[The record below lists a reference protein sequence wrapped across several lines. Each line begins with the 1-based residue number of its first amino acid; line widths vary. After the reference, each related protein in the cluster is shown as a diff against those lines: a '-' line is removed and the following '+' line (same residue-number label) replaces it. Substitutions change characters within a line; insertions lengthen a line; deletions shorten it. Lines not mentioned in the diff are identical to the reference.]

1 MYVQPNKPNT
11 KLTSYV
17 ESYVKDF
24 RNHVRTF
31 YSREDFFRKLSEIKN
46 CKRKDEEF
54 SLKRELRDMLRARG
68 LDMKKFLIN
77 GDNLDIESLEKALQV
92 IPLQKELKFI
102 FIKKLYEIFKAFPTP
117 ENFMF
122 RLIRHFTKDEFSNDS
137 LRMQILKMFIRNT
150 NYHTDT
156 LINRVVEKFSSDER
170 NSYEVL
176 DSFNKRECII
186 NCLTEEIFSDDINFA
201 AWLDFVCRWFD
212 KFDKPQEELGLQLIP
227 ETKDMEICLAHI
239 EKEFY
244 EFLLK
249 FNLVENGKIV
259 SSRGAQFK
267 QEKISWIIEKA
278 DIFEALGIDY
288 IGQSFFNLKEYTDF
302 IWKQFSLLDAKT
314 IFIVE
319 QRVSSEAKI
328 HLKKLV
334 HSLEIKI
341 IDETVTIIDLL
352 KFIATSKN
360 ERINSNIGR
369 TAVIESVE
377 REFLG
382 LNLFP
387 LKCYRKSKS
396 IQLIRLHEKLIEKKL
411 KSNWQGL
418 CGLELEMW
426 KEFLLRKLND
436 CKPPAEFSFS
446 KIVTFTLRK
455 LLNSSDFHDLSGIK
469 LLKSLQ
475 EGLIADRSFSVNKLT
490 SRANREIVE
499 YLKQFRHES
508 QKSFGHIF
516 NRALKDSTKF
526 STDMTL
532 PNLAQDLAESI
543 MKAHGVTKFQLYL
556 LAFALNLN
564 RDEFIKMLSDIYQ
577 DNFLRHINDS
587 QRKTTRHRKNDT
599 ASFLCGES
607 INYKNY
613 VETILL
619 YFLCKSTSR
628 DRLDHALKMIEHC
641 FYVVRKKAKA
651 LNTDCKISSVLNNTN
666 KLTKDYVDEFENI
679 LSFSEKEFEKYIV
692 SNFHIY
698 EPLAPLSNSRI
709 MMNAENNTARKYFLK
724 LADVAETLMDAEYG
738 VDIEWLISELRESD
752 DREVQKILKDERFL
766 KVLRKLDDTLHIERR
781 DLLDS
786 ELLKSRKFFTRT
798 DLIALYYF
806 VFVNTVLND
815 AIASYQITDVE
826 TLYDDFVYGNLM
838 QDQGLDFSLHESLS
852 ECKFHSLSVTS
863 IYDQFI
869 LFYLYLKVIF

>member
-1 MYVQPNKPNT
+1 MYVQPSKPNT

-77 GDNLDIESLEKALQV
+77 GDNLDIESLKKALQV
-92 IPLQKELKFI
+92 IPLQKELKLI
-102 FIKKLYEIFKAFPTP
+102 FIKKLYEIFEAFPTP
-117 ENFMF
+117 EDFMF

-150 NYHTDT
+150 NYHTDA
-156 LINRVVEKFSSDER
+156 LINRVVENFSSAER

-176 DSFNKRECII
+176 DSFNKRERII
-186 NCLTEEIFSDDINFA
+186 SCLTEDIFSDDINFT

-212 KFDKPQEELGLQLIP
+212 K
-227 ETKDMEICLAHI
+227 
-239 EKEFY
+239 
-244 EFLLK
+244 
-249 FNLVENGKIV
+249 
-259 SSRGAQFK
+259 
-267 QEKISWIIEKA
+267 
-278 DIFEALGIDY
+278 
-288 IGQSFFNLKEYTDF
+288 
-302 IWKQFSLLDAKT
+302 
-314 IFIVE
+314 
-319 QRVSSEAKI
+319 
-328 HLKKLV
+328 
-334 HSLEIKI
+334 
-341 IDETVTIIDLL
+341 
-352 KFIATSKN
+352 
-360 ERINSNIGR
+360 
-369 TAVIESVE
+369 
-377 REFLG
+377 
-382 LNLFP
+382 
-387 LKCYRKSKS
+387 
-396 IQLIRLHEKLIEKKL
+396 
-411 KSNWQGL
+411 
-418 CGLELEMW
+418 
-426 KEFLLRKLND
+426 RKLND

-455 LLNSSDFHDLSGIK
+455 LLNSSDSHDLSGIK

-475 EGLIADRSFSVNKLT
+475 EGFITDRSFSVNKLT
-490 SRANREIVE
+490 SRANREIVK

-587 QRKTTRHRKNDT
+587 QQKTTRRRKNDT

-628 DRLDHALKMIEHC
+628 DRLDRALKMIEHC

-651 LNTDCKISSVLNNTN
+651 LNTDCKISSVLSNTN
-666 KLTKDYVDEFENI
+666 KLTKYYVDEFENI

-752 DREVQKILKDERFL
+752 DREVQKILADERFL

-815 AIASYQITDVE
+815 AIDSYQITDVE